1 MPDKSGER
9 LDVRGRS
16 RMTRDELVEAIQ
28 SANDRE
34 TRKSRS

>member
-1 MPDKSGER
+1 MPDKSDQR

-16 RMTRDELVEAIQ
+16 RMTEDELVEAIQ
-28 SANDRE
+28 NANERE